1 MLTANWIK
9 QSRTEMDVELPGQGP
24 SPLNV
29 PVIVDAIV
37 AVD

>member
-1 MLTANWIK
+1 MPAGTPARRGGKVRRRL
-9 QSRTEMDVELPGQGP
+9 D
-24 SPLNV
+24 V